1 MVGASVM
8 DMIAYVPRLPHLGET
23 LLGKDFQLGFGGKGA
38 NQAVS
43 AAKLGATCS
52 IVTKVGEDS
61 FGRDTRANFVAH
73 GVCDEHVLSTSEGPT
88 GVAPISV
95 DANGDNS
102 IVVVMGANDKLTEVE
117 VEAARPRIKAAD
129 ILVVQLELPTALSA
143 AAMRIARA
151 EGVTTVLN
159 TAPAQADLPDALLAL
174 ADIVCPNQTEADLG
188 KRTDILFVAVPDL
201 PEVSRGRVVAEGL
214 RPQRPVGGAGLR
226 PIAASCSL
234 RSASNWTCPF
244 RAYVAACFEPHAQAT
259 FTAAATGEVALA
271 LGCVRPPIISESRR
285 FEALRLRDGRVRPS
299 SGFMLFLALVHQC
312 DHLSLYGF
320 DDRLTTMDGHF
331 LSPSHRLV
339 SEHLAMRTILEYERT
354 RAAAIGLRNRSFA
367 IE

>member
-1 MVGASVM
+1 MA
-8 DMIAYVPRLPHLGET
+8 ATRLRV
-23 LLGKDFQLGFGGKGA
+23 D
-38 NQAVS
+38 
-43 AAKLGATCS
+43 
-52 IVTKVGEDS
+52 
-61 FGRDTRANFVAH
+61 
-73 GVCDEHVLSTSEGPT
+73 
-88 GVAPISV
+88 SV
-95 DANGDNS
+95 D
-102 IVVVMGANDKLTEVE
+102 M
-117 VEAARPRIKAAD
+117 
-129 ILVVQLELPTALSA
+129 SA
-143 AAMRIARA
+143 AA
-151 EGVTTVLN
+151 
-159 TAPAQADLPDALLAL
+159 APARKGHATSHDTVHRPKRRPFATASITWAGGQALQVEEGRALRCAMVGSGGNLKGRSRG
-174 ADIVCPNQTEADLG
+174 ADIDAHDLVARLNRLPVIVGTGRDPSAEQPPNQTEADLG